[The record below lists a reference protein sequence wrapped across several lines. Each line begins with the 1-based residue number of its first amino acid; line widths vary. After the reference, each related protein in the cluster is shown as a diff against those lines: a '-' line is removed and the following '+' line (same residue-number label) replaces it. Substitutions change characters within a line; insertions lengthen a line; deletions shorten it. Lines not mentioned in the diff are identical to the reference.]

1 MRVIEFEGKKAYL
14 TEEQW
19 KSLLKRY
26 NPEEEY
32 EPCILCINSGTCC
45 KGCPVSIFETEEI
58 VGCEVLARGLLGLSL
73 NLCFNIAFLAP
84 LAKKDY
90 AYEAVAIYEWLRK
103 LPKKK

>member
-32 EPCILCINSGTCC
+32 EPCILCINSGACC
-45 KGCPVSIFETEEI
+45 KGCPVSIFETEGT
-58 VGCEVLARGLLGLSL
+58 VGCEVLVENLFGLIPDFDFDLIS
-73 NLCFNIAFLAP
+73 IAKEDYTYNW
-84 LAKKDY
+84 AK
-90 AYEAVAIYEWLRK
+90 AIYEWLK
-103 LPKKK
+103 SLPKEIK